1 MDSLYAFIP
10 MDRRLAMARRESL
23 PDRTHGAVLF
33 ADISGFTPLTAALAQ
48 ELGVQRGAEEVLNQI
63 NPVYEALVAE
73 LHRYGGSVMGF
84 AGDSITCW
92 LDGDNGHR
100 AVACALAMQA
110 AMRPFATVHTPAG
123 TPITLAIK
131 VAVAVGP
138 ARRFIVGRPDIQLID
153 VLAGLTLDHVANA
166 EKHAEKGEVVLH
178 ASAVATLEP
187 LLEVAEWRRDDD
199 KTDRYAV
206 VSGLK
211 ELPSEDPHPPLPPG
225 ALSEE
230 QTRPWALSPVYERLR
245 SGSRFLAELRPS
257 VAMFLRFTGIDYDN
271 DEDAGAKL
279 DAYVQWQQAVLA
291 KQEGYLIQLTIG
303 DKGSYMY
310 ASFGAPVA
318 HDDDAERAVAAALE
332 LRDTPTNLNYI
343 EPVQIGLSSGRV
355 WAGECGAGIRHTY
368 GVMGN
373 EVNMAA
379 RLMGKA
385 KPDQIIVRSRIA
397 EATAHGYEFNSL
409 GLMTVKG
416 GAEPIPVAEL
426 LGKADAQPGQ
436 TSLYEVPLVG
446 REVEQEQLAR
456 LLDLSLAG
464 QGQIV
469 QLSGPAGIGKSHL
482 TAEFRQRAAANGFQ
496 VATAASQ
503 RITQSSAYYPWQQML
518 RQILGLAVGP
528 LPGQSPEEFQGEQ
541 GAMLEGLITRLNP
554 DWAVR
559 LPLLGDIL
567 GLSIPDNPTTAALE
581 PKQRQEALAAYFV
594 EILSSWSRSQP
605 LLLVIDNAH
614 WMDEASQA
622 LLESVARETDDVPIV
637 ILLVARP
644 ELTSEAGVLGRLA
657 DGPRFSQIELDDLSL
672 EAVAQQLEN
681 LLRGPVSLLA
691 KLLIHAKS
699 QGNPFFVRELVDS
712 LLESGQLVQTD
723 GNWVLSGALI
733 DSLRAA
739 NALTYE
745 GGVWVVAPTADLKS
759 ISLGIPDSVHG
770 VILARIDR
778 LPEAHKPTLKVAS
791 VIGFT
796 FELGLV
802 AQVHPARLPDE
813 VLVAQAELLDQ
824 RDFVVRDY
832 ELERSGRSQAYSFR
846 QQVTQEVSYET
857 LLFTQRRELHCAL
870 ADTLQREAPE
880 ATEQIA
886 YHAFLGEDW
895 RLALR
900 YQLLAGRRAKALFA
914 NLQSID
920 HYSKALT
927 SAERLPPED
936 TVAERQEIYAALGEL
951 QLNTGQ
957 IEPAAEN
964 LERALQL
971 AIELNN
977 RDAEADACR
986 WIARSYEMRGE
997 YAPALEWI
1005 DNGLSALG
1013 ERLVPASLEMR
1024 LLSGLINTRQGNYRE
1039 ARQQALASLLAAGEL
1054 EATAIVARSHS
1065 LIGHLDRLRGQTD
1078 SALNHLQEALT
1089 LYQSAENLSGQATVL
1104 NLLANLY
1111 FDSGTWEKA
1120 EEFYRQAGQIFG
1132 QLGDA
1137 YNRSFVDNNRG
1148 GIALN
1153 QGRLTEA
1160 LEFYERALQT
1170 QERIGK
1176 SPYVVGLLHL
1186 NLGATQVKRGE
1197 LDDAFQHLRV
1207 SQDLFDQAQVRD
1219 FLPEL
1224 HRRFAEAYLA
1234 QHALDDAREH
1244 VTLAQA
1250 LATEMAMK
1258 GELGH
1263 ALRVVGKIA
1272 LQAGAQAEAEKAL
1285 LDALELLD
1293 EVSDEYGVAQAHL
1306 LLAQLYTAQR
1316 RPIEALAHLDAAEP
1330 LLEMQGAQR
1339 DLDTVH
1345 QLRSKAASAA

>member
-10 MDRRLAMARRESL
+10 MDRRLAMARGESL

-63 NPVYEALVAE
+63 NPVYEALIAE

-100 AVACALAMQA
+100 AVACALAMQS

-153 VLAGLTLDHVANA
+153 VLAGLTLDHVAGA
-166 EKHAEKGEVVLH
+166 EKHADKGEVVLH
-178 ASAVATLEP
+178 ESAVEP
-187 LLEVAEWRRDDD
+187 LLPLLQVAEWRADAEGAG
-199 KTDRYAV
+199 RYAV
-206 VSGLK
+206 VT
-211 ELPSEDPHPPLPPG
+211 ELVEYPSESPHPPMPPG
-225 ALSEE
+225 GLTEE
-230 QTRPWALSPVYERLR
+230 QTKPWALPPVYERLR

-279 DAYVQWQQAVLA
+279 DRYVQWQQEVLA

-332 LRDTPTNLNYI
+332 LRDMPAEFDYLQ
-343 EPVQIGLSSGRV
+343 PVQIGLSSGRV

-385 KPDQIIVRSRIA
+385 SPDQIIVRSRIA
-397 EATAHGYEFNSL
+397 EATAHSYAYNSL
-409 GLMTVKG
+409 GLMSVKG

-426 LGKADAQPGQ
+426 LGKVAGQAGQ
-436 TSLYEVPLVG
+436 TSQYDAPLVG
-446 REVEQEQLAR
+446 REPEQEQLAR
-456 LLDLSLAG
+456 FLDRSLAG
-464 QGQIV
+464 QGQLLQI
-469 QLSGPAGIGKSHL
+469 SGPAGIGKSHL
-482 TAEFRQRAAANGFQ
+482 AAEFRQRAAANGFQ
-496 VATAASQ
+496 VAAAASQ
-503 RITQSSAYYPWQQML
+503 RITQSSAYHPWQQIL
-518 RQILGLAVGP
+518 RQILGLGAGP
-528 LPGQSPEEFQGEQ
+528 ASDQLSDDFQQEQSLL
-541 GAMLEGLITRLNP
+541 LENTLTSMNP
-554 DWAVR
+554 NWAIR

-567 GLSIPDNPTTAALE
+567 GLPIPDNPTTAAFE
-581 PKQRQEALAAYFV
+581 PKQRQEALAAYV
-594 EILSSWSRSQP
+594 IEIISSWSRSQP

-622 LLESVARETDDVPIV
+622 LLDSVARETDDMPIV

-644 ELTSEAGVLGRLA
+644 ELEDGGGALSRLGANPRL
-657 DGPRFSQIELDDLSL
+657 SLIELGDLSL
-672 EAVAQQLEN
+672 EAVGSQLN
-681 LLRGPVSLLA
+681 DLLHGQVSLLA

-712 LLESGQLVQTD
+712 LRESQQLVPSPN
-723 GNWVLSGALI
+723 GWVLSESLI

-739 NALTYE
+739 NALVYE

-791 VIGFT
+791 VIGFS

-802 AQVHPARLPDE
+802 AQVHPARLADD
-813 VLVAQAELLDQ
+813 VLLAQVELLDR
-824 RDFVVRDY
+824 RDFVLRDY
-832 ELERSGRSQAYSFR
+832 ELERSGRTLAYSFR
-846 QQVTQEVSYET
+846 QQATQEVSYET
-857 LLFTQRRELHCAL
+857 LLYTQRRELHCAL
-870 ADTLQREAPE
+870 AATLQQESPE

-886 YHAFLGEDW
+886 YHAYLGEDW

-927 SAERLPPED
+927 SASRLPAED
-936 TVAERQEIYAALGEL
+936 TLTERQEIYAALGEL

-957 IEPAAEN
+957 IEPATEN
-964 LERALQL
+964 LQRALKL
-971 AIELNN
+971 ALELNN
-977 RDAEADACR
+977 PDAEADACR
-986 WIARSYEMRGE
+986 WIARSYEMRGD
-997 YAPALEWI
+997 YASALEWI
-1005 DNGLSALG
+1005 DNGLGALG

-1024 LLSGLINTRQGNYRE
+1024 LISGLINTRQGNYRE
-1039 ARQQALASLLAAGEL
+1039 GRQQALASLLAASEL
-1054 EATAIVARSHS
+1054 RATAIVARSHS
-1065 LIGHLDRLRGQTD
+1065 LIGHLDRLRGNTD
-1078 SALNHLQEALT
+1078 SALDHLQEALA
-1089 LYQSAENLSGQATVL
+1089 LYQKAENLSGQATVL

-1111 FDSGTWEKA
+1111 FDSGLWGKA
-1120 EEFYRQAGQIFG
+1120 EEFYRQAGQIFS

-1153 QGRLTEA
+1153 QGRQAEA

-1176 SPYVVGLLHL
+1176 SPYVVGLLHM

-1197 LDDAFQHLRV
+1197 LEDAFHHLQT
-1207 SQDLFDQAQVRD
+1207 SKSLFDQAQARD

-1224 HRRFAEAYLA
+1224 YRRFAEAHMAQAELDLAREQIALA
-1234 QHALDDAREH
+1234 QDTAAELS
-1244 VTLAQA
+1244 
-1250 LATEMAMK
+1250 MK
-1258 GELGH
+1258 NESGH
-1263 ALRVVGKIA
+1263 ALRVVGKIEF
-1272 LQAGAQAEAEKAL
+1272 QAGNITEARRAL
-1285 LDALELLD
+1285 LEALALLD
-1293 EVSDEYGVAQAHL
+1293 EVSDEYGVAQSHL
-1306 LLAQLYTAQR
+1306 LLAQVYASQER
-1316 RPIEALAHLDAAEP
+1316 QADALTHLDAAEP
-1330 LLEMQGAQR
+1330 LLEMLGAER
-1339 DLDTVH
+1339 DLHTARR
-1345 QLRSKAASAA
+1345 LREAAG